1 MSDIEV
7 NVESTN
13 RQIDVNLVNPSAID
27 AATRERGPAG
37 SSGSSGTSG
46 TSGSSGLDGNFGGA
60 SFKYSFSTNIQNT
73 DPGAGDFKFNSS
85 TQNQATRINISSEDL
100 GGSDI
105 STFLRSL
112 DDSYVCR
119 KTILLYYLL

>member
-37 SSGSSGTSG
+37 SSGILVS
-46 TSGSSGLDGNFGGA
+46 
-60 SFKYSFSTNIQNT
+60 
-73 DPGAGDFKFNSS
+73 
-85 TQNQATRINISSEDL
+85 RR
-100 GGSDI
+100 
-105 STFLRSL
+105 RS
-112 DDSYVCR
+112 VAR
-119 KTILLYYLL
+119 W